1 MGSLRSKLKHAFAVD
16 RPGAV
21 QPTDAQRPAV
31 DWVCRQVA
39 KRSMTLPGLIV
50 LEMMRPLNYIGAQVM
65 YFTSPGVWA
74 IAPKHI
80 YGGYNN
86 FARFL
91 ENRGSVEYMCRRIE
105 ELEAEYLEQEHKQ
118 NAKSTKSTKNKKN
131 KDNKPQHHDED

>member
-16 RPGAV
+16 ATGAV
-21 QPTDAQRPAV
+21 EPTDAQRPAV
-31 DWVCRQVA
+31 EWVCAQVA

-65 YFTSPGVWA
+65 HFTSPGVWA

-80 YGGYNN
+80 YGGYSH

-105 ELEAEYLEQEHKQ
+105 ELEAEYLQQEHKRKTERT
-118 NAKSTKSTKNKKN
+118 NNKKN
-131 KDNKPQHHDED
+131 KENKPEHHDED